1 MPSKARQTTRPWGSR
16 GIGRRMLC
24 FAACAAVVAC
34 GENPDQIVGLPIG
47 SGQSGR
53 TLNPASFTNSTPTN
67 AAVHRD
73 SSSADATP
81 SNHDIMPSG
90 ISSAPGQ
97 PAQITSTVLDPR
109 ARSLIEVLQR
119 EARTLV
125 PSGTIVVSVGPIEN
139 VSHATLREFDTF
151 RARLSRQLNEQAI
164 DQDIRFSSSP
174 DAASVRLT
182 GSAYLHTMDGL
193 DQWELIVRLKPIDEE
208 WVIWEPSRPVRVIRI
223 ARPDQ
228 PFILQSGLE
237 PVSAAP

>member
-1 MPSKARQTTRPWGSR
+1 M
-16 GIGRRMLC
+16 
-24 FAACAAVVAC
+24 
-34 GENPDQIVGLPIG
+34 
-47 SGQSGR
+47 
-53 TLNPASFTNSTPTN
+53 
-67 AAVHRD
+67 
-73 SSSADATP
+73 
-81 SNHDIMPSG
+81 
-90 ISSAPGQ
+90 
-97 PAQITSTVLDPR
+97 
-109 ARSLIEVLQR
+109 
-119 EARTLV
+119 
-125 PSGTIVVSVGPIEN
+125 
-139 VSHATLREFDTF
+139 SHATLREFDTF